1 VEARSEWTTLQKAL
15 RHYVFV
21 QVGRR
26 GGKKKCDLA
35 ANSINPHDGNRLR
48 WERPMLL
55 RHATR
60 PFCWA
65 YKCFSNT
72 QIDVGWFPVKG
83 RGDQNVWLWER
94 RCWLSVAEYPLGTMA
109 RNHDIVTYGSR
120 DVAELQN
127 SSSVRTAY
135 VIKWF
140 HQLSLGTFTSH
151 RTIKK

>member
-35 ANSINPHDGNRLR
+35 TNSINLHDGNRLR

-94 RCWLSVAEYPLGTMA
+94 RCWLSVAEYPLGSTMA
-109 RNHDIVTYGSR
+109 RNHDIVTYSSR
-120 DVAELQN
+120 VAAELQN

-140 HQLSLGTFTSH
+140 HQLSLGIFTPH
-151 RTIKK
+151 NK